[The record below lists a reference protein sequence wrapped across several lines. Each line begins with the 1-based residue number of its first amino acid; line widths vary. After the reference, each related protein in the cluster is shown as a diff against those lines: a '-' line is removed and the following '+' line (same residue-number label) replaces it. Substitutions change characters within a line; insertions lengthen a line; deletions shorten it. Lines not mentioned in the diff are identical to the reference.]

1 MKKNLPG
8 ILFLVAMPVSVWLFV
23 KVEALSGSEFVGL
36 LAAVLLYVAIGLL
49 VALIFGKKGESRE

>member
-36 LAAVLLYVAIGLL
+36 LAAVLLYVVIGLL
-49 VALIFGKKGESRE
+49 VALIFGKKGEPRE